1 MTQEQVLDVIERH
14 WRHRTARGSS
24 KEERDVALVTVE
36 TLQGAREGLADM
48 VISPLLPRLRVNHV

>member
-1 MTQEQVLDVIERH
+1 MTQVQALDVIERH

-48 VISPLLPRLRVNHV
+48 VISPLLPSA

>member
-1 MTQEQVLDVIERH
+1 MTQVQALDVIERH

-36 TLQGAREGLADM
+36 TLQEVRESLADM
-48 VISPLLPRLRVNHV
+48 VT